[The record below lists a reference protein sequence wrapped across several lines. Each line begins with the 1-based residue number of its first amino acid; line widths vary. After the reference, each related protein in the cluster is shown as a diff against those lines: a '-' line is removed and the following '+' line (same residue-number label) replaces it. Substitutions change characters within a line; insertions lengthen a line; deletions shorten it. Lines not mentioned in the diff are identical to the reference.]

1 MNIVVCVKQV
11 PGTTNVA
18 VDPETGTLVRDGVEG
33 KLNPYDLFALETAF
47 ELKDRYGGTVSTV
60 TMGPP
65 QAKTALLETV
75 YMGADRGVLISDRKF
90 AGADVLATSY
100 TLVGGIKKL
109 DCDLIVCGKLTT
121 DGDTAQFGAE
131 IAEHLGCAHAA
142 NVTEVLAVTDTTITV
157 RMNLETSTQVHRM
170 RLPCLICVDKDINSP
185 RLPSCKRKWQTDEEK
200 QISVLTFDDM
210 EDRDPAHYGLA
221 GSPTQVD
228 KIFPPEKN
236 ENKEIFDGSASELAG
251 GIFGL
256 LKKGKFI

>member
-1 MNIVVCVKQV
+1 MNIVVCVKQG

-109 DCDLIVCGKLTT
+109 DCVLIVCGKLTT
-121 DGDTAQFGAE
+121 DGDTAQVGAE

-157 RMNLETSTQVHRM
+157 RMNLETSTQVQRM

>member
-1 MNIVVCVKQV
+1 M
-11 PGTTNVA
+11 
-18 VDPETGTLVRDGVEG
+18 
-33 KLNPYDLFALETAF
+33 
-47 ELKDRYGGTVSTV
+47 
-60 TMGPP
+60 
-65 QAKTALLETV
+65 
-75 YMGADRGVLISDRKF
+75 
-90 AGADVLATSY
+90 LATSY

-121 DGDTAQFGAE
+121 DGDTAQVGAE

-157 RMNLETSTQVHRM
+157 RMNLETSTQVQRM

-200 QISVLTFDDM
+200 QISVLTFEDM
-210 EDRDPAHYGLA
+210 EDRDPTHYGLA

-236 ENKEIFDGSASELAG
+236 ENKEIFNGSASELSD

>member
-18 VDPETGTLVRDGVEG
+18 VDPVTGTLLRDGVES

-47 ELKDRYGGTVSTV
+47 ELKDRCGGSVTTV

-109 DCDLIVCGKLTT
+109 DCDLIICGKLTT
-121 DGDTAQFGAE
+121 DGDTAQVGAE

-142 NVTEVLAVTDTTITV
+142 NVTEVLEVTDKTVTV
-157 RMNLETSTQVHRM
+157 RMNLETSTQVQRM

-185 RLPSCKRKWQTDEEK
+185 RLPSCKRKWQTDEK
-200 QISVLTFDDM
+200 TQISVLTFEDMDDLSLI
-210 EDRDPAHYGLA
+210 H
-221 GSPTQVD
+221 
-228 KIFPPEKN
+228 I
-236 ENKEIFDGSASELAG
+236 
-251 GIFGL
+251 
-256 LKKGKFI
+256 